1 MIDKTSTNHRQ
12 NATPTYGVAFSLY
25 LYVMKAGLENVNEK
39 RKTMTKKEREIS
51 EAIVQA
57 MVKQNSMT
65 VGMPTTRTVAQHLG
79 MKAPELYKLL
89 RKEGVLTKD
98 EYGYWFCPR
107 YDNTGLGL
115 MRYFIYFDGDGDQCL
130 KQYPVWTEKGVKLIK
145 EMIHEQRAN

>member
-1 MIDKTSTNHRQ
+1 
-12 NATPTYGVAFSLY
+12 
-25 LYVMKAGLENVNEK
+25 
-39 RKTMTKKEREIS
+39 MTKKEREIS
-51 EAIVQA
+51 EAIVRA
-57 MVKQNSMT
+57 MVKQNART
-65 VGMPTTRTVAQHLG
+65 VGMPTTRMVAKSMG

-130 KQYPVWTEKGVKLIK
+130 KQYPVWTEKGVELIK

>member
-1 MIDKTSTNHRQ
+1 
-12 NATPTYGVAFSLY
+12 
-25 LYVMKAGLENVNEK
+25 
-39 RKTMTKKEREIS
+39 MTKKEREKR

-57 MVKQNSMT
+57 MVKQNNMT
-65 VGMPTTRTVAQHLG
+65 VGMPTTRMVAKSMG

-98 EYGYWFCPR
+98 ECGYWFCPR

-115 MRYFIYFDGDGDQCL
+115 MRYFIYFDGDGDQCM
-130 KQYPVWTEKGVKLIK
+130 KQYPVWTEKGVELIK

>member
-1 MIDKTSTNHRQ
+1 
-12 NATPTYGVAFSLY
+12 
-25 LYVMKAGLENVNEK
+25 
-39 RKTMTKKEREIS
+39 
-51 EAIVQA
+51 
-57 MVKQNSMT
+57 
-65 VGMPTTRTVAQHLG
+65 

-98 EYGYWFCPR
+98 ENGYWFCPR

-145 EMIHEQRAN
+145 EIVHEQRAN

>member
-1 MIDKTSTNHRQ
+1 M
-12 NATPTYGVAFSLY
+12 Y
-25 LYVMKAGLENVNEK
+25 LYTIKKAGLENVNEK
-39 RKTMTKKEREIS
+39 RKTMTKKEREKR

-57 MVKQNSMT
+57 MVKQNNMT
-65 VGMPTTRTVAQHLG
+65 VGMPTTRMVAKSMG

-98 EYGYWFCPR
+98 ENGYWFCPR

-115 MRYFIYFDGDGDQCL
+115 MRYFIYFDGDGDQCQ

-145 EMIHEQRAN
+145 EIVHEQRAN

>member
-25 LYVMKAGLENVNEK
+25 LYVMKAGLENVNEN

-51 EAIVQA
+51 EAIVRA
-57 MVKQNSMT
+57 MVKQNAMT
-65 VGMPTTRTVAQHLG
+65 VGMPTTRMVAKSMG

-107 YDNTGLGL
+107 CDNMGLGL
-115 MRYFIYFDGDGDQCL
+115 MRYFIYFDGDGDQCQ
-130 KQYPVWTEKGVKLIK
+130 KQ
-145 EMIHEQRAN
+145 

>member
-1 MIDKTSTNHRQ
+1 
-12 NATPTYGVAFSLY
+12 
-25 LYVMKAGLENVNEK
+25 
-39 RKTMTKKEREIS
+39 MTKKDCKPHFDLQVKEREIS
-51 EAIVQA
+51 EAIVRA
-57 MVKQNSMT
+57 MVKQTRMVAKSM
-65 VGMPTTRTVAQHLG
+65 G

-98 EYGYWFCPR
+98 ENGYWFCPR

-145 EMIHEQRAN
+145 EIVHEQRAN